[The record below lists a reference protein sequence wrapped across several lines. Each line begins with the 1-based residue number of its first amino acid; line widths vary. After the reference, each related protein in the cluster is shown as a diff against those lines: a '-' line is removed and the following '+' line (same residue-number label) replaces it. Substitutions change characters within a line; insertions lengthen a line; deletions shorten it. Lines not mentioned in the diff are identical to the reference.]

1 MSRAPPSRSRL
12 IRVNPPSAINLF
24 LPPPPLLPAA
34 DRSSASLGT
43 AGTHDVEYPSGRPT
57 LLRGADNWRGGTVDR
72 GAGERGF
79 EGQTRTRVRSHRVA
93 RQTTDRRDDNIR
105 DRGVKL
111 CPGKRDN
118 RSLRNCPPK
127 SPSSS
132 SSSNSSSSRFH
143 NSSETSGI
151 VASRNKSPPVA
162 RFADLHAKAPSLFA
176 SIILREKEENEAKM
190 TNTRIYSKRQTFRLC
205 LLQFQ
210 LLAVNFSKQV
220 ILPQIP

>member
-24 LPPPPLLPAA
+24 LPPSPLLPPPIVPPPPWGRRARTTSNIRLAA
-34 DRSSASLGT
+34 QLYCEG
-43 AGTHDVEYPSGRPT
+43 PT
-57 LLRGADNWRGGTVDR
+57 NWRGGTVDR

-132 SSSNSSSSRFH
+132 SNSSSSRFH
-143 NSSETSGI
+143 NSSETSGM
-151 VASRNKSPPVA
+151 VGRV
-162 RFADLHAKAPSLFA
+162 
-176 SIILREKEENEAKM
+176 
-190 TNTRIYSKRQTFRLC
+190 
-205 LLQFQ
+205 
-210 LLAVNFSKQV
+210 
-220 ILPQIP
+220 PQ

>member
-1 MSRAPPSRSRL
+1 MSTSGARSNSADKRESRTLPSRSRL
-12 IRVNPPSAINLF
+12 IRVNPPSTINLF
-24 LPPPPLLPAA
+24 LLPPLSPPPIVPPPPW
-34 DRSSASLGT
+34 
-43 AGTHDVEYPSGRPT
+43 GRRARTTSNIRLATQLYCEGPT
-57 LLRGADNWRGGTVDR
+57 NWREGGETVDG

-132 SSSNSSSSRFH
+132 SPIPRRHDFTIRRRRARWSDC
-143 NSSETSGI
+143 
-151 VASRNKSPPVA
+151 NKSLPVARVRFA
-162 RFADLHAKAPSLFA
+162 RFADLHTKAPSLFA
-176 SIILREKEENEAKM
+176 GIILRRRRK
-190 TNTRIYSKRQTFRLC
+190 T
-205 LLQFQ
+205 
-210 LLAVNFSKQV
+210 KQK
-220 ILPQIP
+220 